1 VFQTKDSPVLVEAAC
16 ENNGKCTID
25 MRAYKGVFARTY
37 ARAALAAPIVAE
49 SISKTLSASAKGA
62 ANACTSGDDTEC
74 SLSWKH
80 SDSSASAKD
89 GNLGEVYN
97 ALEVVQGLLYSSVS
111 KGLMS
116 ANSSGTTRANNT
128 QKGGASNTSSTSA
141 PQNTGAASSV
151 AVNVMAILAVALVAA
166 LNC

>member
-1 VFQTKDSPVLVEAAC
+1 VFQTKDSPVIVETAC
-16 ENNGKCTID
+16 ENNGKCTTD

-62 ANACTSGDDTEC
+62 AKACTSGDDTEC

-80 SDSSASAKD
+80 SDSSASARD

-97 ALEVVQGLLYSSVS
+97 ALEVVQGLLYPSVS
-111 KGLMS
+111 KGLKS
-116 ANSSGTTRANNT
+116 VNASGAFGGNKT
-128 QKGGASNTSSTSA
+128 QNGGASNTSSIGT
-141 PQNTGAASSV
+141 PQSTGAAGSV
-151 AVNVMAILAVALVAA
+151 AVNTMAVLAVAFAAA